1 MNVDIFFGIPY
12 AQPPVGN
19 LRFEKTV
26 PLIQNE
32 TQTIYAL
39 EQPKVCVQHHRLDN
53 WTWDWY
59 QYSEDCLYL
68 NLFSPHRIEGQV
80 ENLLPILV
88 LIYTGGFETQSMR
101 RYKDFEDIG
110 RKYLSKG
117 ILVIAVQFRIGFL
130 GFSSIGNPHQQLD
143 GNFGYWDIAEAL
155 NWIKLNVKSFGG
167 DPGRIT
173 LFGYSAG
180 STAVT
185 TLGISPHTRDLFQQS
200 IQMSGSIFTSR
211 AANDRVI
218 SVSNHLF
225 TELGCISSTTE
236 QLKECL
242 KTKDIEEYFDA
253 MDIIGSTIPDVNYD
267 IFGPIMDN
275 DFLPKGFTE
284 LINETNPKPT
294 ILGITEMD
302 PLGYYVELLSFLKL
316 TWLGRS
322 YDQQV
327 LILGNNSL
335 RHLGIPKNE
344 LNEFGINQFKTYL
357 RQKIIKKENFGD
369 FTEKVVEH
377 IFNFYLNYDKPEKLD
392 NWFYLE
398 RMVYVVSSITD
409 DLWAFFFLL

>member
-1 MNVDIFFGIPY
+1 MNLYLNIILIILLFIPLKVFCKNNNKIKKENENLVSVQTLTGKIIGKVEKIEIESGQIMNVDIFFGIPY

-88 LIYTGGFETQSMR
+88 LVYTGGFETQSMR

-110 RKYLSKG
+110 KKYLSKG

-130 GFSSIGNPHQQLD
+130 GFSSIGNPHQQLA

-167 DPGRIT
+167 DPERIT

-225 TELGCISSTTE
+225 TELGCTTNTTE

-242 KTKDIEEYFDA
+242 KTKDIEEFFDA
-253 MDIIGSTIPDVNYD
+253 MDIIV
-267 IFGPIMDN
+267 
-275 DFLPKGFTE
+275 
-284 LINETNPKPT
+284 
-294 ILGITEMD
+294 
-302 PLGYYVELLSFLKL
+302 
-316 TWLGRS
+316 
-322 YDQQV
+322 
-327 LILGNNSL
+327 GN
-335 RHLGIPKNE
+335 
-344 LNEFGINQFKTYL
+344 
-357 RQKIIKKENFGD
+357 
-369 FTEKVVEH
+369 
-377 IFNFYLNYDKPEKLD
+377 
-392 NWFYLE
+392 
-398 RMVYVVSSITD
+398 
-409 DLWAFFFLL
+409 